1 MIQKLLR
8 EPLVHFA
15 ALGAAMFVAYGLL
28 APPAVENS
36 EIVVSADR
44 IASLTA
50 QFSAM
55 YGGRPPTDAERRGL
69 IDAYV
74 RDEMLYR
81 EGLALGLDRDD
92 PVVRNRVRQK
102 ADILSAD
109 ALSAEPTDA
118 DLQGYLDA
126 HQREFDIP
134 GRVSFEQVYL
144 DPARHSEPLDEL
156 ATRFLEQLTRGV
168 PAATLG
174 DRTMLP
180 FAMTQVVPGEI
191 HARFGE
197 VFEEALTQI
206 VDDRWH
212 GPIVTTYGA
221 HLVRV
226 TWREPPTR
234 ATLENA
240 RDVLIREWSRAH
252 AASMKEQFYRQLAAR
267 YSVRIEPADR
277 VEQIAD
283 AENVTR

>member
-15 ALGAAMFVAYGLL
+15 ALGAAVFIAYGLV

-36 EIVVSADR
+36 EIIVSADR

-50 QFSAM
+50 QFSTM
-55 YGGRPPTDAERRGL
+55 YGGRPPTEAERRRL

-102 ADILSAD
+102 ADILSGD

-118 DLQGYLDA
+118 DLQAYLDA
-126 HQREFDIP
+126 HQREFDIA
-134 GRVSFEQVYL
+134 GRVSFEQVYF

-156 ATRFLEQLTRGV
+156 AARGLGQLTRGA
-168 PAATLG
+168 PPQTLG

-180 FAMTQVVPGEI
+180 FAMTQVMPGEI
-191 HARFGE
+191 AARFGE
-197 VFEEALTQI
+197 AFEQELTQF

-212 GPIVTTYGA
+212 GPVVTTYGA

-226 TWREPPTR
+226 TGREPPTR
-234 ATLENA
+234 ATLANA
-240 RDVLIREWSRAH
+240 RDVLVREWSRAH
-252 AASMKEQFYRQLAAR
+252 VERMKEQFYRQLATR
-267 YSVRIEPADR
+267 YRVRIESTAR

-283 AENVTR
+283 AKRVNR